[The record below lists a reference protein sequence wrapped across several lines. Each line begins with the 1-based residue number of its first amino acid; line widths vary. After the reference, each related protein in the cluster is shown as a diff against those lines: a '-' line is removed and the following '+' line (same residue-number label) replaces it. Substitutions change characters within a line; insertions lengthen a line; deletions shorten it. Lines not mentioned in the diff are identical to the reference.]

1 MEAYQVH
8 AAVRSLEQPGKGVGM
23 AHIVIDTLPHYIL
36 GRKSALMG
44 EVTPLKQIHHLACGI
59 GPLYGHKPLT
69 LRRERRVDTYSHMHL
84 GLREQSPQPVHLADA
99 RHRDALRAPRKPP
112 GRGKHD
118 IERIKGYLGQ
128 ADIKVE
134 YQETGRTFDL
144 SVCVYKEHSQAS
156 VRITDYHTNIVQ
168 IEKNWELIRDDLKD
182 EKIEKAN
189 RDVLSMENIWEFV
202 RCADIEDVKETLDKQ
217 IECNMKIAR
226 EGIRGNYGANIG
238 SILLKMEGDAVQ
250 VRAKA
255 MAAAGSD
262 ARMNGCGL
270 PVVINS
276 GSGNQGITCSV
287 PVLVYGESLNCDIEK
302 IYRALLLSN
311 LTAIYIKAGIGTLSA
326 YCGAVSAG
334 AAAGAGIAYLHGGG
348 YEEIKHTVVN
358 ALAIVSGIVCDG
370 AKASC
375 AAKIA
380 SSVEA
385 GIVGYYMYLNEQE
398 FCAGEGIV
406 AEGIDRTIENI
417 GILGKEGMK
426 ETNKKIIEMMI
437 K

>member
-1 MEAYQVH
+1 MKREDNIYQIYVQILKEELVTAMGCTEPIAISY
-8 AAVRSLEQPGKGVGM
+8 AAARARAVLGELPEK
-23 AHIVIDTLPHYIL
+23 IVVKASGSIIKNV
-36 GRKSALMG
+36 KSVVVPNTG
-44 EVTPLKQIHHLACGI
+44 
-59 GPLYGHKPLT
+59 
-69 LRRERRVDTYSHMHL
+69 
-84 GLREQSPQPVHLADA
+84 GLRGIEAAAAAGVVCGNEN
-99 RHRDALRAPRKPP
+99 RKLEVLSEIESE
-112 GRGKHD
+112 D

-168 IEKNWELIRDDLKD
+168 IEKNWEFIRDDLKD

-238 SILLKMEGDAVQ
+238 SILLKMEGDSVQ

-417 GILGKEGMK
+417 GILGKEGIN

>member
-1 MEAYQVH
+1 MKREDNIYQIYVQILKEELVTAMGCTEPIAISY
-8 AAVRSLEQPGKGVGM
+8 AAARARAVLGELPEK
-23 AHIVIDTLPHYIL
+23 IVVKASGSIIKNV
-36 GRKSALMG
+36 KSVVVPNTG
-44 EVTPLKQIHHLACGI
+44 
-59 GPLYGHKPLT
+59 
-69 LRRERRVDTYSHMHL
+69 
-84 GLREQSPQPVHLADA
+84 GLRGIEAAAAAGVVCGNENKKLEVLSEIESE
-99 RHRDALRAPRKPP
+99 
-112 GRGKHD
+112 D

-134 YQETGRTFDL
+134 YQETGHTFDL

-238 SILLKMEGDAVQ
+238 SVLLKMEGDSVQ

-398 FCAGEGIV
+398 FYAGEGIV

>member
-1 MEAYQVH
+1 MKREDNIYQIYVQILKEELVTAMGCTEPIAISY
-8 AAVRSLEQPGKGVGM
+8 AAAKAREVLGELPEK
-23 AHIVIDTLPHYIL
+23 IVVKASGSIIKNV
-36 GRKSALMG
+36 KSVVVPNTG
-44 EVTPLKQIHHLACGI
+44 
-59 GPLYGHKPLT
+59 
-69 LRRERRVDTYSHMHL
+69 
-84 GLREQSPQPVHLADA
+84 GLRGIEAAAAAGVVCGNENKKLEVLSEIESEN
-99 RHRDALRAPRKPP
+99 
-112 GRGKHD
+112 

-238 SILLKMEGDAVQ
+238 SILLKMEGDSVQ

>member
-1 MEAYQVH
+1 MKREDNIYQIYVQILKEELVTAMGCTEPIAISY
-8 AAVRSLEQPGKGVGM
+8 AAAKARAVLGE
-23 AHIVIDTLPHYIL
+23 LPEKVVVKASGSIIKNV
-36 GRKSALMG
+36 KSVVVPNTG
-44 EVTPLKQIHHLACGI
+44 
-59 GPLYGHKPLT
+59 
-69 LRRERRVDTYSHMHL
+69 
-84 GLREQSPQPVHLADA
+84 GLRGIEAAAAAGVVCGNENKKLEVLSEIESE
-99 RHRDALRAPRKPP
+99 
-112 GRGKHD
+112 D

-144 SVCVYKEHSQAS
+144 SVCVYKEHSQAC

-226 EGIRGNYGANIG
+226 EGIRGNYGTNIG
-238 SILLKMEGDAVQ
+238 SILLKMEGDSVQ

>member
-1 MEAYQVH
+1 MKREDNIYQIYVQILKEELVTAMGCTEPIAISY
-8 AAVRSLEQPGKGVGM
+8 AAARARAVLGELPEK
-23 AHIVIDTLPHYIL
+23 IVVKASGSIIKNV
-36 GRKSALMG
+36 KSVVVPNTG
-44 EVTPLKQIHHLACGI
+44 
-59 GPLYGHKPLT
+59 
-69 LRRERRVDTYSHMHL
+69 
-84 GLREQSPQPVHLADA
+84 GLRGIEAAAAAGVVCGNENKKLEVLSEIESE
-99 RHRDALRAPRKPP
+99 
-112 GRGKHD
+112 D

-134 YQETGRTFDL
+134 YQETGHTFDL

-238 SILLKMEGDAVQ
+238 SILLKMEGDSVQ

-398 FCAGEGIV
+398 FYAGEGIV

-426 ETNKKIIEMMI
+426 ETNKKIIAVSYTHLTLPTT
-437 K
+437 

>member
-1 MEAYQVH
+1 MKREDNIYQIYVQILKEELVTAMGCTEPIAISY
-8 AAVRSLEQPGKGVGM
+8 AAARARAVLGELPEK
-23 AHIVIDTLPHYIL
+23 IVVKASGSIIKNV
-36 GRKSALMG
+36 KSVVVPNTG
-44 EVTPLKQIHHLACGI
+44 
-59 GPLYGHKPLT
+59 
-69 LRRERRVDTYSHMHL
+69 
-84 GLREQSPQPVHLADA
+84 GLRGIEAAAAAGVVCGNENKKLEVLSEIESE
-99 RHRDALRAPRKPP
+99 
-112 GRGKHD
+112 D

-168 IEKNWELIRDDLKD
+168 IEKNWEFIRDDLKD

-217 IECNMKIAR
+217 IECNMRIAR

-238 SILLKMEGDAVQ
+238 SILLKMEGDSVQ

-287 PVLVYGESLNCDIEK
+287 PILVYGESLNCDIEK

>member
-1 MEAYQVH
+1 MKREDNIYQIYVQSLKEELVTAMGCTEPIAISY
-8 AAVRSLEQPGKGVGM
+8 AAARARAVLGELPEK
-23 AHIVIDTLPHYIL
+23 IVVKASGSIIKNV
-36 GRKSALMG
+36 KSVVVPNTG
-44 EVTPLKQIHHLACGI
+44 
-59 GPLYGHKPLT
+59 
-69 LRRERRVDTYSHMHL
+69 
-84 GLREQSPQPVHLADA
+84 GLRGIEAAAAAGVVCGNENKKLEVLSEIESE
-99 RHRDALRAPRKPP
+99 
-112 GRGKHD
+112 D

-168 IEKNWELIRDDLKD
+168 IEKNWEFIRDDLKD

-226 EGIRGNYGANIG
+226 EGIRGNYGTNIG
-238 SILLKMEGDAVQ
+238 SILLKMEGDSVQ

>member
-1 MEAYQVH
+1 MKREDNIYQIYVQILKEELVTAMGCTEPIAISY
-8 AAVRSLEQPGKGVGM
+8 AAARARAVLGELPEK
-23 AHIVIDTLPHYIL
+23 IVVKASGSIIKNV
-36 GRKSALMG
+36 KSVVVPNTG
-44 EVTPLKQIHHLACGI
+44 
-59 GPLYGHKPLT
+59 
-69 LRRERRVDTYSHMHL
+69 
-84 GLREQSPQPVHLADA
+84 GLRGIEAAAAAGIVCGNENKKLEVLSEIESE
-99 RHRDALRAPRKPP
+99 
-112 GRGKHD
+112 D

-168 IEKNWELIRDDLKD
+168 IEKNWEFIRDDLKD

>member
-1 MEAYQVH
+1 MKREDNIYQIYVQILKEELVTAMGCTEPIAISY
-8 AAVRSLEQPGKGVGM
+8 AAARARAVLGELPEK
-23 AHIVIDTLPHYIL
+23 IVVKASGSIIKNV
-36 GRKSALMG
+36 KSVVVPNTG
-44 EVTPLKQIHHLACGI
+44 
-59 GPLYGHKPLT
+59 
-69 LRRERRVDTYSHMHL
+69 
-84 GLREQSPQPVHLADA
+84 GLRGIEAAAAAGVVCGNENKKLEVLSEIESE
-99 RHRDALRAPRKPP
+99 
-112 GRGKHD
+112 D
-118 IERIKGYLGQ
+118 IEHIKGYLGQ

-144 SVCVYKEHSQAS
+144 SVCVYKEHSQAC

-238 SILLKMEGDAVQ
+238 SILLKMEGDSVQ

>member
-1 MEAYQVH
+1 MKREDNIYQIYVQILKEELVTAMGCTEPIAISY
-8 AAVRSLEQPGKGVGM
+8 AAARARAVLGELPEK
-23 AHIVIDTLPHYIL
+23 IVVKASGSIIKNV
-36 GRKSALMG
+36 KSVVVPNTG
-44 EVTPLKQIHHLACGI
+44 
-59 GPLYGHKPLT
+59 
-69 LRRERRVDTYSHMHL
+69 
-84 GLREQSPQPVHLADA
+84 GLRGIEAAAAAGVVCGNENKKLEVLSEIESE
-99 RHRDALRAPRKPP
+99 
-112 GRGKHD
+112 D

-144 SVCVYKEHSQAS
+144 SVCVYKEHSQAC

-168 IEKNWELIRDDLKD
+168 IEKNWEFIRDDLKD

-238 SILLKMEGDAVQ
+238 SILLKMEGDSVQ
-250 VRAKA
+250 VHAKA

>member
-1 MEAYQVH
+1 MKREDNIYQIYVQILKEELVTAMGCTEPIAISY
-8 AAVRSLEQPGKGVGM
+8 AAARARAVLGELPEK
-23 AHIVIDTLPHYIL
+23 IVVKASGSIIKNV
-36 GRKSALMG
+36 KSVVVPNTG
-44 EVTPLKQIHHLACGI
+44 
-59 GPLYGHKPLT
+59 
-69 LRRERRVDTYSHMHL
+69 
-84 GLREQSPQPVHLADA
+84 GLRGIEAAAAAGVVCGNENKKLEVLSEIESE
-99 RHRDALRAPRKPP
+99 
-112 GRGKHD
+112 D

-287 PVLVYGESLNCDIEK
+287 PVLVYGESLNCDIGK
-302 IYRALLLSN
+302 VYRALLLSN

>member
-1 MEAYQVH
+1 MRMKREDNIYQIYVQILKEELVTAMGCTEPIAISY
-8 AAVRSLEQPGKGVGM
+8 AAARARAVLGELPEK
-23 AHIVIDTLPHYIL
+23 IVVKASGSIIKNV
-36 GRKSALMG
+36 KSVVVPNTG
-44 EVTPLKQIHHLACGI
+44 
-59 GPLYGHKPLT
+59 
-69 LRRERRVDTYSHMHL
+69 
-84 GLREQSPQPVHLADA
+84 GLRGIEAAAAAGVVCGNENKKLEVLSEIESE
-99 RHRDALRAPRKPP
+99 
-112 GRGKHD
+112 D

>member
-1 MEAYQVH
+1 MKREDNIYQIYVQILKEELVTAMGCTEPIAISY
-8 AAVRSLEQPGKGVGM
+8 AAARARAVLGELPEK
-23 AHIVIDTLPHYIL
+23 IVVKASGSIIKNV
-36 GRKSALMG
+36 KSVVVPNTG
-44 EVTPLKQIHHLACGI
+44 
-59 GPLYGHKPLT
+59 
-69 LRRERRVDTYSHMHL
+69 
-84 GLREQSPQPVHLADA
+84 GLRGIEAAAAAGVVCGNENKKLEVLSEIESE
-99 RHRDALRAPRKPP
+99 
-112 GRGKHD
+112 D

-168 IEKNWELIRDDLKD
+168 IEKNWEFIRDDLKD

-238 SILLKMEGDAVQ
+238 SILLKMEGDSVQ

-311 LTAIYIKAGIGTLSA
+311 LTAIYIKAGIGTLSV

>member
-1 MEAYQVH
+1 MKREDNIYQIYVQILKDELVPAMGCTEPIAISY
-8 AAVRSLEQPGKGVGM
+8 AAARARAVLGELPEK
-23 AHIVIDTLPHYIL
+23 IVVKASGSIIKNV
-36 GRKSALMG
+36 KSVVVPNTG
-44 EVTPLKQIHHLACGI
+44 
-59 GPLYGHKPLT
+59 
-69 LRRERRVDTYSHMHL
+69 
-84 GLREQSPQPVHLADA
+84 GLRGIEAAAAAGVVCGNENKKLEVLSEIESE
-99 RHRDALRAPRKPP
+99 
-112 GRGKHD
+112 D

-134 YQETGRTFDL
+134 YQETGHTFDL

-238 SILLKMEGDAVQ
+238 SILLKMEGDSVQ

-270 PVVINS
+270 PDVINS
-276 GSGNQGITCSV
+276 RSGNQGNTCSH
-287 PVLVYGESLNCDIEK
+287 PELVNGESLNCDIEK

-398 FCAGEGIV
+398 FYAGEGIV

>member
-1 MEAYQVH
+1 MKREDNIYQIYVQILKEELVTAMGCTEPIAISY
-8 AAVRSLEQPGKGVGM
+8 AAARARAVLGELPEK
-23 AHIVIDTLPHYIL
+23 IVVKASGSIIKNV
-36 GRKSALMG
+36 KSVVVPNTG
-44 EVTPLKQIHHLACGI
+44 
-59 GPLYGHKPLT
+59 
-69 LRRERRVDTYSHMHL
+69 
-84 GLREQSPQPVHLADA
+84 GLRGIEAAAAAGVVCGNENKKLEVLSEIESE
-99 RHRDALRAPRKPP
+99 
-112 GRGKHD
+112 D

-128 ADIKVE
+128 TDIKVE

-144 SVCVYKEHSQAS
+144 SVCVYKEHSQAC

-168 IEKNWELIRDDLKD
+168 IEKNWEFIRDDLKD

-238 SILLKMEGDAVQ
+238 SILLKMEGDSVQ

-348 YEEIKHTVVN
+348 YEEIKHTIVN

-398 FCAGEGIV
+398 FYAGEGIV

>member
-1 MEAYQVH
+1 MKREDNIYQIYVQILKEELVTAMGCTEPIAISY
-8 AAVRSLEQPGKGVGM
+8 AAAKARAVLGELPEK
-23 AHIVIDTLPHYIL
+23 IVVKASGSIIKNV
-36 GRKSALMG
+36 KSVVVPNTG
-44 EVTPLKQIHHLACGI
+44 
-59 GPLYGHKPLT
+59 
-69 LRRERRVDTYSHMHL
+69 
-84 GLREQSPQPVHLADA
+84 GLRGIEAAAAAGVVCGNENKKLEVLSEIASE
-99 RHRDALRAPRKPP
+99 
-112 GRGKHD
+112 D

-168 IEKNWELIRDDLKD
+168 IEKNWEFIRDDLKD

-238 SILLKMEGDAVQ
+238 SILLKMEGDSVQ
-250 VRAKA
+250 VHAKA

-287 PVLVYGESLNCDIEK
+287 PILVYGESLNCDIEK

>member
-1 MEAYQVH
+1 MKREDNIYQIYVQILKEELVTAMGCTEPIAISY
-8 AAVRSLEQPGKGVGM
+8 AAARARAVLGELPEK
-23 AHIVIDTLPHYIL
+23 IVVKASGSIIKNV
-36 GRKSALMG
+36 KSVVVPNTG
-44 EVTPLKQIHHLACGI
+44 
-59 GPLYGHKPLT
+59 
-69 LRRERRVDTYSHMHL
+69 
-84 GLREQSPQPVHLADA
+84 GLRGIEAAAAAGVVCGNENKKLEVLSEIESE
-99 RHRDALRAPRKPP
+99 
-112 GRGKHD
+112 D

-134 YQETGRTFDL
+134 YQETGHTFDL

-238 SILLKMEGDAVQ
+238 SILLKMEGDSVQ

-276 GSGNQGITCSV
+276 GSDNQGITCSV

-398 FCAGEGIV
+398 FYAGEGIV

>member
-1 MEAYQVH
+1 MKREDNIYQIYVQILKEELVTAMGCTEPIAISY
-8 AAVRSLEQPGKGVGM
+8 AAAKARAVLGELPEK
-23 AHIVIDTLPHYIL
+23 IVVKASGSIIKNV
-36 GRKSALMG
+36 KSVVVPNTG
-44 EVTPLKQIHHLACGI
+44 
-59 GPLYGHKPLT
+59 
-69 LRRERRVDTYSHMHL
+69 
-84 GLREQSPQPVHLADA
+84 GLRGIEAAAAAGVVCGNENKKLEVLSEIESE
-99 RHRDALRAPRKPP
+99 
-112 GRGKHD
+112 D

-134 YQETGRTFDL
+134 YQETGHTFDL

-238 SILLKMEGDAVQ
+238 SVLLKMEGDSVQ

-398 FCAGEGIV
+398 FYAGEGIA

>member
-1 MEAYQVH
+1 MKREDNIYQIYVQILKEELVTAMGCTEPIAISY
-8 AAVRSLEQPGKGVGM
+8 AAAKARAVLGE
-23 AHIVIDTLPHYIL
+23 LPEKVVVKASGSIIKNV
-36 GRKSALMG
+36 KSVVVPNTG
-44 EVTPLKQIHHLACGI
+44 
-59 GPLYGHKPLT
+59 
-69 LRRERRVDTYSHMHL
+69 
-84 GLREQSPQPVHLADA
+84 GLRGIEAAAAAGVVCGNENKKLEVLSEIESE
-99 RHRDALRAPRKPP
+99 
-112 GRGKHD
+112 D

-238 SILLKMEGDAVQ
+238 SILLKMEGDSVQ

>member
-1 MEAYQVH
+1 MKREDNIYQIYVQILKEELVTAMGCTEPIAISY
-8 AAVRSLEQPGKGVGM
+8 AA
-23 AHIVIDTLPHYIL
+23 A
-36 GRKSALMG
+36 
-44 EVTPLKQIHHLACGI
+44 
-59 GPLYGHKPLT
+59 
-69 LRRERRVDTYSHMHL
+69 RERAVLGELPEKIVVKASGSIIKNAKSVVVPNTG
-84 GLREQSPQPVHLADA
+84 GLRGIEAAAAAGVVCGNENKKLEVLSEIESE
-99 RHRDALRAPRKPP
+99 
-112 GRGKHD
+112 D

-238 SILLKMEGDAVQ
+238 SILLKMEGDSVQ

>member
-1 MEAYQVH
+1 MKREDNIYQIYVQILKEELVTAMGCTEPIAISY
-8 AAVRSLEQPGKGVGM
+8 AAARARAVLGELPEK
-23 AHIVIDTLPHYIL
+23 IVVKASGSIIKNV
-36 GRKSALMG
+36 KSVVVPNTG
-44 EVTPLKQIHHLACGI
+44 
-59 GPLYGHKPLT
+59 
-69 LRRERRVDTYSHMHL
+69 
-84 GLREQSPQPVHLADA
+84 GLRGIEAAAAAGVVCGNENKKLEVLSEIESE
-99 RHRDALRAPRKPP
+99 
-112 GRGKHD
+112 D

-128 ADIKVE
+128 ADIKVD

-168 IEKNWELIRDDLKD
+168 IEKNWEFIRDDLKD

>member
-1 MEAYQVH
+1 MKREDNIYQIYVQILKEELVTAMGCTEPIAISY
-8 AAVRSLEQPGKGVGM
+8 AATKARAVLGE
-23 AHIVIDTLPHYIL
+23 LPEKVVVKASGSIIKNV
-36 GRKSALMG
+36 KSVVVPNTG
-44 EVTPLKQIHHLACGI
+44 
-59 GPLYGHKPLT
+59 
-69 LRRERRVDTYSHMHL
+69 
-84 GLREQSPQPVHLADA
+84 GLRGIEAAAAAGVVCGNENKKLEVLSEIESE
-99 RHRDALRAPRKPP
+99 
-112 GRGKHD
+112 D

-238 SILLKMEGDAVQ
+238 SILLKMEGDSVQ

>member
-1 MEAYQVH
+1 MKREDNIYQIYVQILKEELVTAMGCTEPIAISY
-8 AAVRSLEQPGKGVGM
+8 AAARARAVLGELPEKI
-23 AHIVIDTLPHYIL
+23 IVKASGSIIKNV
-36 GRKSALMG
+36 KSVVVPNTG
-44 EVTPLKQIHHLACGI
+44 
-59 GPLYGHKPLT
+59 
-69 LRRERRVDTYSHMHL
+69 
-84 GLREQSPQPVHLADA
+84 GLRGIETAAAAGVVCGNENKKLEVLSEIESE
-99 RHRDALRAPRKPP
+99 
-112 GRGKHD
+112 D

-168 IEKNWELIRDDLKD
+168 IEKNWEFIRDDLKD

-238 SILLKMEGDAVQ
+238 SILLKMEGDSVQ

-287 PVLVYGESLNCDIEK
+287 PVLVYGESLNCDIKK

-348 YEEIKHTVVN
+348 YEEIKHTIVN

>member
-1 MEAYQVH
+1 MKREDNIYQIYVQILKEELVTAMGCTEPIAISY
-8 AAVRSLEQPGKGVGM
+8 AAARARAVLGELPEK
-23 AHIVIDTLPHYIL
+23 IVVKASGSIIKNV
-36 GRKSALMG
+36 KSVVVPNTG
-44 EVTPLKQIHHLACGI
+44 
-59 GPLYGHKPLT
+59 
-69 LRRERRVDTYSHMHL
+69 
-84 GLREQSPQPVHLADA
+84 GLRGIEAAAAAGVVCGNEN
-99 RHRDALRAPRKPP
+99 RKLEVLSEIESE
-112 GRGKHD
+112 D

-144 SVCVYKEHSQAS
+144 SVCVYKEHSQAC

-168 IEKNWELIRDDLKD
+168 IEKNWEFIRDDLK
-182 EKIEKAN
+182 EKKKEKAN

-238 SILLKMEGDAVQ
+238 SILLKMEGDSVQ

-426 ETNKKIIEMMI
+426 ETNKKIIEIMI

>member
-1 MEAYQVH
+1 MKREDNIYQIYVQILKEELVTAMGCTEPIAISY
-8 AAVRSLEQPGKGVGM
+8 AAARARAVLGELPEK
-23 AHIVIDTLPHYIL
+23 IVVKASGSIIKNV
-36 GRKSALMG
+36 KSVVVPNTG
-44 EVTPLKQIHHLACGI
+44 
-59 GPLYGHKPLT
+59 
-69 LRRERRVDTYSHMHL
+69 
-84 GLREQSPQPVHLADA
+84 GLRGIEAAAAAGVVCGNENKKLEVLSEIESE
-99 RHRDALRAPRKPP
+99 
-112 GRGKHD
+112 D

-134 YQETGRTFDL
+134 YQETGHTFDL

-189 RDVLSMENIWEFV
+189 RAVLSMENIWEFV

-238 SILLKMEGDAVQ
+238 SILLKMEGDSVQ

-398 FCAGEGIV
+398 FYAGEGIV

>member
-1 MEAYQVH
+1 MKREDNIYQIYVQILKEELVTAMGCTEPIAISY
-8 AAVRSLEQPGKGVGM
+8 AAARARAVLGELPEK
-23 AHIVIDTLPHYIL
+23 IVVKASGSIIKNV
-36 GRKSALMG
+36 KSVVVPNTG
-44 EVTPLKQIHHLACGI
+44 
-59 GPLYGHKPLT
+59 
-69 LRRERRVDTYSHMHL
+69 
-84 GLREQSPQPVHLADA
+84 GLRGIEAAAAAGIVCGNENKKLEVLSEIESE
-99 RHRDALRAPRKPP
+99 
-112 GRGKHD
+112 D

-168 IEKNWELIRDDLKD
+168 IEKNWEFIRDDLKD

-238 SILLKMEGDAVQ
+238 SILLKMEGDSVQ
-250 VRAKA
+250 VHAKA

-380 SSVEA
+380 ASVEA

>member
-1 MEAYQVH
+1 MKREDNIYQIYVQILKEELVTAMGCTEPIAISY
-8 AAVRSLEQPGKGVGM
+8 AAARARAVLGELPEK
-23 AHIVIDTLPHYIL
+23 IVVKASGSIIKNV
-36 GRKSALMG
+36 KSVVVPNTG
-44 EVTPLKQIHHLACGI
+44 
-59 GPLYGHKPLT
+59 
-69 LRRERRVDTYSHMHL
+69 
-84 GLREQSPQPVHLADA
+84 GLRGIEAAAAAGVVCGNENKKLEVLSEIESE
-99 RHRDALRAPRKPP
+99 
-112 GRGKHD
+112 D

-168 IEKNWELIRDDLKD
+168 IEKNWEFIRDDLKD

-406 AEGIDRTIENI
+406 AEGIDRRIENI

>member
-1 MEAYQVH
+1 MKREDNIYQIYVQILKEELVTAMGCTEPIAISY
-8 AAVRSLEQPGKGVGM
+8 AAARARAVLGELPEK
-23 AHIVIDTLPHYIL
+23 IVVKASGSIIKNV
-36 GRKSALMG
+36 KSVVVPNTG
-44 EVTPLKQIHHLACGI
+44 
-59 GPLYGHKPLT
+59 
-69 LRRERRVDTYSHMHL
+69 
-84 GLREQSPQPVHLADA
+84 GLRGIEAAAAAGVVCGNENKKLEVLSEIESE
-99 RHRDALRAPRKPP
+99 
-112 GRGKHD
+112 D

-226 EGIRGNYGANIG
+226 EGIHGNYGANIG

>member
-1 MEAYQVH
+1 MKREDNIYQIYVQILKEELVTAMGCTEPIAISY
-8 AAVRSLEQPGKGVGM
+8 AAAKARAVLGELPEK
-23 AHIVIDTLPHYIL
+23 IVVKASGSIIKNV
-36 GRKSALMG
+36 KSVVVPNTG
-44 EVTPLKQIHHLACGI
+44 
-59 GPLYGHKPLT
+59 
-69 LRRERRVDTYSHMHL
+69 
-84 GLREQSPQPVHLADA
+84 GLRGIEAAAAAGVVCGNENKKLEVLSEIESE
-99 RHRDALRAPRKPP
+99 
-112 GRGKHD
+112 D

-144 SVCVYKEHSQAS
+144 SVCVYKEHSQAC

-202 RCADIEDVKETLDKQ
+202 RCADIEDVKETMDKQ

>member
-1 MEAYQVH
+1 MKREDNIYQIYVQILKEELVTAMGCTEPIAISYP
-8 AAVRSLEQPGKGVGM
+8 AARARAVLGEMPEK
-23 AHIVIDTLPHYIL
+23 IVVKASGSIIKNV
-36 GRKSALMG
+36 KSVVVPNTG
-44 EVTPLKQIHHLACGI
+44 
-59 GPLYGHKPLT
+59 
-69 LRRERRVDTYSHMHL
+69 
-84 GLREQSPQPVHLADA
+84 GLRGIEAAAAAGVVCGNENKKLEVLSEIESE
-99 RHRDALRAPRKPP
+99 
-112 GRGKHD
+112 D

-134 YQETGRTFDL
+134 YQETGHTFDL

-238 SILLKMEGDAVQ
+238 SILLKMEGDSVQ

-311 LTAIYIKAGIGTLSA
+311 HTAIYIKAGIGTLSA
-326 YCGAVSAG
+326 YCGAGSAG

-398 FCAGEGIV
+398 FYAGEGIV

>member
-1 MEAYQVH
+1 MKREDNIYQIYVQILKEELVTAMGCTEPIAISY
-8 AAVRSLEQPGKGVGM
+8 AAARARAVLGELPEK
-23 AHIVIDTLPHYIL
+23 IVVKASGSIIKNV
-36 GRKSALMG
+36 KSVVVPNTG
-44 EVTPLKQIHHLACGI
+44 
-59 GPLYGHKPLT
+59 
-69 LRRERRVDTYSHMHL
+69 
-84 GLREQSPQPVHLADA
+84 GLRGIEAAAAAGVVCGNENKKLEVLSEIESE
-99 RHRDALRAPRKPP
+99 
-112 GRGKHD
+112 D

-134 YQETGRTFDL
+134 YQETGHTFDL

-168 IEKNWELIRDDLKD
+168 IEKNWELIRDDLKY

-238 SILLKMEGDAVQ
+238 SILLKMEGDSVQ

-398 FCAGEGIV
+398 FYAGEGIV

>member
-1 MEAYQVH
+1 MKREDNIYQIYVQILKEELVTAMGCTEPIAISY
-8 AAVRSLEQPGKGVGM
+8 AAARAREVLGELPEK
-23 AHIVIDTLPHYIL
+23 IVVKASGSIIKNV
-36 GRKSALMG
+36 KSVVVPNTG
-44 EVTPLKQIHHLACGI
+44 
-59 GPLYGHKPLT
+59 
-69 LRRERRVDTYSHMHL
+69 
-84 GLREQSPQPVHLADA
+84 GLRGIEAAAAAGVVCGNENKKLEVLSEIESE
-99 RHRDALRAPRKPP
+99 
-112 GRGKHD
+112 D

-238 SILLKMEGDAVQ
+238 SILLKMEGDSVQ

-287 PVLVYGESLNCDIEK
+287 PILVYGESLNCDIEK

>member
-1 MEAYQVH
+1 MKREDNIYQIYVQILKEELVTAMGCTEPIAISY
-8 AAVRSLEQPGKGVGM
+8 AAARARAVLGELPEK
-23 AHIVIDTLPHYIL
+23 IVVKASGSIIKNV
-36 GRKSALMG
+36 KSVVVPNTG
-44 EVTPLKQIHHLACGI
+44 
-59 GPLYGHKPLT
+59 
-69 LRRERRVDTYSHMHL
+69 
-84 GLREQSPQPVHLADA
+84 GLRGIEAAAAAGVVCGNENKKLEVLSEIESE
-99 RHRDALRAPRKPP
+99 
-112 GRGKHD
+112 D

-134 YQETGRTFDL
+134 YQETGHTFDL

-189 RDVLSMENIWEFV
+189 RDVLCMENIWEFV

-238 SILLKMEGDAVQ
+238 SILLKMEGDSVQ

-398 FCAGEGIV
+398 FYAGEGIV

>member
-1 MEAYQVH
+1 MKREDNIYQIYVQILKEELVTAMGCTEPIAISY
-8 AAVRSLEQPGKGVGM
+8 AAARARAVLGELPEK
-23 AHIVIDTLPHYIL
+23 IVVKASGSIIKNV
-36 GRKSALMG
+36 KSVVVPNTG
-44 EVTPLKQIHHLACGI
+44 
-59 GPLYGHKPLT
+59 
-69 LRRERRVDTYSHMHL
+69 
-84 GLREQSPQPVHLADA
+84 GLRGIEAAAAAGVVCGNENKKLEVLSEI
-99 RHRDALRAPRKPP
+99 KSE
-112 GRGKHD
+112 D

>member
-1 MEAYQVH
+1 MKREDNIYQIYVQILKEELVTAMGCTEPIAISY
-8 AAVRSLEQPGKGVGM
+8 AAARARAVLGELPEK
-23 AHIVIDTLPHYIL
+23 IVVKASGSIIKNV
-36 GRKSALMG
+36 KSVVVPNTG
-44 EVTPLKQIHHLACGI
+44 
-59 GPLYGHKPLT
+59 
-69 LRRERRVDTYSHMHL
+69 
-84 GLREQSPQPVHLADA
+84 GLRGIEAAAAAGVVCGNENKKLEVLSEIESE
-99 RHRDALRAPRKPP
+99 
-112 GRGKHD
+112 G

-134 YQETGRTFDL
+134 YQETGHTFDL

-238 SILLKMEGDAVQ
+238 SILLKMEGDSVQ

-398 FCAGEGIV
+398 FYAGEGIV